1 MTLREKEKRLRGEY
15 PKIWAAIKFGSLTSI
30 EAADLRISLNL
41 PRRCSDLERML
52 GVTIRREPVKL
63 PSGKRVKRYSWRPS
77 K

>member
-1 MTLREKEKRLRGEY
+1 MTLRDKEKALRGEY
-15 PKIWAAIKFGSLTSI
+15 PKIWAAIKFGSLTSM
-30 EAADLRISLNL
+30 AAAAMGLTVNL
-41 PRRCSDLERML
+41 PTRCTDLERML